1 MAIKSLK
8 DKPRGPTPIEID
20 ITGPQG
26 NAFYLL
32 GVAQNL
38 CKQLGYDELKTEKV
52 LREMR
57 LTDYEG
63 LLYTFNREFGSLVT
77 LWR

>member
-1 MAIKSLK
+1 MIRPIAE
-8 DKPRGPTPIEID
+8 KPSGPTPIEID
-20 ITGPQG
+20 LNGPQG
-26 NAFYLL
+26 NAYCLL
-32 GVAQNL
+32 ALASDL
-38 CKQLGYDELKTEKV
+38 CRQLRYDELRTERI

-63 LLYTFNREFGSLVT
+63 LLYTFDREFGLLVT

>member
-1 MAIKSLK
+1 MIRPIAEKQS
-8 DKPRGPTPIEID
+8 RPTPIEID
-20 ITGPQG
+20 LNGPQG
-26 NAFYLL
+26 NAYCLL
-32 GVAQNL
+32 GLASDL
-38 CKQLGYDELKTEKV
+38 CRQLRYDELRTERI

-63 LLYTFNREFGSLVT
+63 LLYTFDREFGLLVT

>member
-1 MAIKSLK
+1 MIKSRE
-8 DKPRGPTPIEID
+8 DRPATPIEID
-20 ITGPQG
+20 LTGPQG

-32 GVAQNL
+32 GLAASL
-38 CKQLGYDELKTEKV
+38 SRKIGHSEFKRECI

-63 LLYTFNREFGSLVT
+63 LLYTFDREFGMLVT

>member
-1 MAIKSLK
+1 MIKSRE
-8 DKPRGPTPIEID
+8 DRPATPIEID
-20 ITGPQG
+20 LTGPQG

-32 GVAQNL
+32 GLAASL
-38 CKQLGYDELKTEKV
+38 SRKIGHSEFKRECI

-63 LLYTFNREFGSLVT
+63 LLCTFDREFGMLVT

>member
-1 MAIKSLK
+1 VIKSIK
-8 DKPRGPTPIEID
+8 DRPSPPTPIEVD
-20 ITGPQG
+20 LTGPQG
-26 NAFYLL
+26 NAYSLL
-32 GVAQNL
+32 ALAEHLGR
-38 CKQLGYDELKTEKV
+38 QLGYDKPKRELI

-63 LLYTFNREFGSLVT
+63 LLYTFNREFGTLVT